1 MGLDLLA
8 CLECLWNI
16 PIYVATTNPC
26 KFSMCATGDGLVKVV
41 HFSEIE
47 RKYEAR
53 HIDSIFRC
61 VA

>member
-1 MGLDLLA
+1 
-8 CLECLWNI
+8 LECLWNI